1 MKICLIKLKA
11 DQLKLYVLSTTKFE
25 KYWYYQKWDSGE
37 IGTHLL
43 EMWLYIYNIYI
54 CQVTISRILLSLLIK
69 TERIPTL
76 WSKNLTLNHLF

>member
-1 MKICLIKLKA
+1 MKA

-54 CQVTISRILLSLLIK
+54 YVK
-69 TERIPTL
+69 
-76 WSKNLTLNHLF
+76 